1 MRSIDGFLNC
11 KMPYDLR
18 FKNDDLVEV
27 GIDET
32 GRGALFG
39 RMYVGAVVLPNELD
53 CFFDNG
59 AGLSGI
65 RDSKKMTERQRGIL
79 YDYVK
84 ECAVDHSVVWC
95 SNETIDKYNVLQADL
110 MTMHKA
116 LDSLVVPVQRVLV
129 DGDQWKPWPNH
140 TDVEV
145 HTVIGGDAK
154 YLAIAGAAILAKV
167 ERDQWIQSVCDEHPE
182 WDVRYS
188 LRGNKGYGAAKH
200 MAGLKTF
207 GPTELHRMSYA
218 PCSGIPRQT
227 TTARRHTPRPPDK
240 WIGID

>member
-1 MRSIDGFLNC
+1 
-11 KMPYDLR
+11 MPYDLR
-18 FKNDDLVEV
+18 FTNDDLVEV

-59 AGLSGI
+59 AGLSEI
-65 RDSKKMTERQRGIL
+65 KDSKKLTERKRGIL

-84 ECAVDHSVVWC
+84 ECAIDYSVVWC
-95 SNETIDKYNVLQADL
+95 SNETIDQYNVLQADL

-116 LDSLVVPVQRVLV
+116 LESLTVPVQRVLV
-129 DGDQWKPWPNH
+129 DGDCWKQWTGH
-140 TDVEV
+140 DDVEV
-145 HTVIGGDAK
+145 HTVIGGDSK

-167 ERDQWIQSVCDEHPE
+167 ERDNWVQSVCDEHPE
-182 WDVRYS
+182 WDERYS

-200 MAGLKTF
+200 MAGLKEF
-207 GPTELHRMSYA
+207 GPTTLHRMSFA
-218 PCSGIPRQT
+218 PCSGGSRSSQEHVKQARGNKIPE
-227 TTARRHTPRPPDK
+227 K
-240 WIGID
+240 WIGTD

>member
-1 MRSIDGFLNC
+1 
-11 KMPYDLR
+11 MPYDLR
-18 FKNDDLVEV
+18 FRDDDLVEV

-59 AGLSGI
+59 AGLSEI
-65 RDSKKMTERQRGIL
+65 KDSKKLTERKRGIL

-84 ECAVDHSVVWC
+84 ECAIDYSVVWC
-95 SNETIDKYNVLQADL
+95 SNETIDQYNVLQADL

-116 LDSLVVPVQRVLV
+116 LESLTVPVQRVLV
-129 DGDQWKPWPNH
+129 DGDCWKRWEGH
-140 TDVEV
+140 DDVEV
-145 HTVIGGDAK
+145 HTVIEGDSK

-167 ERDQWIQSVCDEHPE
+167 ERDNWVQSVCDEHPE
-182 WDVRYS
+182 WDERYS

-200 MAGLKTF
+200 MAGLKEF
-207 GPTELHRMSYA
+207 GPTPLHRMSFA
-218 PCSGIPRQT
+218 PCGGGAPKQATKVVS
-227 TTARRHTPRPPDK
+227 K
-240 WIGID
+240 WVGID

>member
-1 MRSIDGFLNC
+1 
-11 KMPYDLR
+11 MPYDLR
-18 FKNDDLVEV
+18 FKDDDLVEV

-39 RMYVGAVVLPNELD
+39 RMYVGAVVLPSELD

-59 AGLSGI
+59 AGLSEI
-65 RDSKKMTERQRGIL
+65 KDSKKLTERKRGIL
-79 YDYVK
+79 YDYIK
-84 ECAVDHSVVWC
+84 ECAIDYSVVWC
-95 SNETIDKYNVLQADL
+95 SNETIDQHNVLQADL

-129 DGDQWKPWPNH
+129 DGDCWKPWAGH
-140 TDVEV
+140 DDVEV
-145 HTVIGGDAK
+145 HKVIGGDAK

-167 ERDQWIQSVCDEHPE
+167 ERDNWVQSVCDEHPE

-200 MAGLKTF
+200 MAGLKEF
-207 GPTELHRMSYA
+207 GPTPLHRMSFA
-218 PCSGIPRQT
+218 PCSGGQAT
-227 TTARRHTPRPPDK
+227 QNSTQAK